1 MSNLTSHAGLDSS
14 ALQPDAPVAEED
26 NAAAA
31 VSGIVTSVAGLSR
44 SSTYRCS
51 SQTQLITDVTTT
63 PPYLRQ
69 HEFKANSL
77 RDAEALKSR
86 LDLSSYQTSGRAF
99 APPGPACNFLGQQ
112 ALKMLRY
119 QWIVADR
126 TARRVV
132 SLPNFSFPAT
142 ADLPGV
148 ADELLGSPAAPC
160 VLPVFL
166 SLPVAWP
173 ACLVCSPPAPLAREG
188 RSSSLMVVAH
198 KQRLLV

>member
-1 MSNLTSHAGLDSS
+1 M
-14 ALQPDAPVAEED
+14 
-26 NAAAA
+26 
-31 VSGIVTSVAGLSR
+31 
-44 SSTYRCS
+44 
-51 SQTQLITDVTTT
+51 TTT
-63 PPYLRQ
+63 HPYLRQ
-69 HEFKANSL
+69 HELKPNYL
-77 RDAEALKSR
+77 RDAEALKSH

-173 ACLVCSPPAPLAREG
+173 DSEPTAVPKSSPLAAPMSAPAPACPPRRAHAASPPARPRRLRPTG
-188 RSSSLMVVAH
+188 RSAGP
-198 KQRLLV
+198 QRVSAARRRDPSP